1 VADSCRLWY
10 TLNMKKTIA
19 AILIALSA
27 TLFLSPAQAADFN
40 PNYIISDAE
49 ILDYNALTLDE
60 VKNFVASQPG
70 TLKNY
75 VVTEKDGLP
84 PEVGTSLSATEVIYD
99 RAVAN
104 KINPKFLLVLIQK
117 EQSLLTDQN
126 PKQSQYDWAAGYGCP
141 DGGGCNPRWQGFYKQ
156 MNSAALQFY
165 SYITEPHLYSFK
177 AGQTYTFTNPYGT
190 ISTDNVVVTP
200 ANNATAGLYNY
211 TPHVYNG
218 NYNFWRFWNHYFSR
232 FIPVGSL
239 VQADGEAGVW
249 LIKDGLKHPFLSRG
263 ALLSRY
269 DPNKILPV
277 KKTDLD
283 AYSKGAPI
291 RFPQYSLVRSPQG
304 DIYLLVDDTKRKIQ
318 NLEVFRQLGFNSAEV
333 EQASSEDLAYYADA
347 NPITL
352 AESYPT
358 GALLQDPASG
368 GIYYVIDGT
377 KAPLIDAIFLKTK
390 FKNQPVIKSSANELA
405 SFEKID
411 PVKLDDG
418 YLLKAADSPGVFV
431 ISGGRKRAVA
441 SAQVFEK
448 LGYKW
453 ENVLTVNPRVLAQ
466 FDYGEPLTEE
476 ALMRE

>member
-1 VADSCRLWY
+1 
-10 TLNMKKTIA
+10 MKKSIA
-19 AILIALSA
+19 AILISLSA
-27 TLFLSPAQAADFN
+27 MFFLPSAQAADFN

-60 VKNFVASQPG
+60 VKNFVASQSG
-70 TLKNY
+70 NLKNY
-75 VVTEKDGLP
+75 FVTEKDGLP
-84 PEVGTSLSATEVIYD
+84 PETGASLSAAEVIYD
-99 RAVAN
+99 RAITN

-117 EQSLLTDQN
+117 EQSLLTDPS

-165 SYITEPHLYSFK
+165 SYVTESHLYSFK

-190 ISTDNVVVTP
+190 ISAADMVVTP

-218 NYNFWRFWNHYFSR
+218 NYNFWRFWNRYFSR
-232 FIPVGSL
+232 FIPDGSL
-239 VQADGEAGVW
+239 VQADGEVGVW
-249 LIKDGLKHPFLSRG
+249 LIRDGLKHPFLNRG
-263 ALLSRY
+263 ALVSRY
-269 DPNKILPV
+269 DTNKILSV

-283 AYSKGAPI
+283 AYAKGAPI
-291 RFPQYSLVRSPQG
+291 KFPQYSLVRLPQG
-304 DIYLLVDDTKRKIQ
+304 DIYLLVDDSKRKIQ
-318 NLEVFRQLGFNSAEV
+318 NLEVFRKLGFNSAEV
-333 EQASSEDLAYYADA
+333 EQASTEDLIYYADA
-347 NPITL
+347 TPITL
-352 AESYPT
+352 AESYPL

-368 GIYYVIDGT
+368 GVYYVIDGA
-377 KAPLIDAIFLKTK
+377 KAPLIDALFLKTK
-390 FKNQPVIKSSANELA
+390 FKNQTIVKSSAAELA
-405 SFEKID
+405 TFEKIE

-418 YLLKAADSPGVFV
+418 YLLKATDSAGVFV
-431 ISGGRKRAVA
+431 ISGGRKRAFT
-441 SAQVFEK
+441 SAKVFES

-453 ENVLTVNPRVLAQ
+453 ENILTVNPRVLAQ

>member
-1 VADSCRLWY
+1 
-10 TLNMKKTIA
+10 
-19 AILIALSA
+19 
-27 TLFLSPAQAADFN
+27 
-40 PNYIISDAE
+40 
-49 ILDYNALTLDE
+49 
-60 VKNFVASQPG
+60 
-70 TLKNY
+70 
-75 VVTEKDGLP
+75 
-84 PEVGTSLSATEVIYD
+84 
-99 RAVAN
+99 
-104 KINPKFLLVLIQK
+104 
-117 EQSLLTDQN
+117 
-126 PKQSQYDWAAGYGCP
+126 
-141 DGGGCNPRWQGFYKQ
+141 
-156 MNSAALQFY
+156 
-165 SYITEPHLYSFK
+165 
-177 AGQTYTFTNPYGT
+177 
-190 ISTDNVVVTP
+190 
-200 ANNATAGLYNY
+200 
-211 TPHVYNG
+211 
-218 NYNFWRFWNHYFSR
+218 
-232 FIPVGSL
+232 
-239 VQADGEAGVW
+239 
-249 LIKDGLKHPFLSRG
+249 LSRG